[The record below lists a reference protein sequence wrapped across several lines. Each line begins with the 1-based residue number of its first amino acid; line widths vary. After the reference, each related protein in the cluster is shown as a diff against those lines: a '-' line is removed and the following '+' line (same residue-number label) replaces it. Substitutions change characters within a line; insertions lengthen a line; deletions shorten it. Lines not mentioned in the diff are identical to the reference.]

1 MKKILFSLLFLVLG
15 VCYCRAQEPSQLVVY
30 SVTGNPELVVKKSK
44 RPLKL
49 REKLSLDDVI
59 NIPYNAVVELI
70 DIDAQKQYVIK
81 TVGRTSVRSLIKD
94 QRNSPIQL
102 TKRYFN
108 YVFSQLQGKSQV
120 VSRRCSDPA
129 TVTRDSLVVTE
140 DSTILITKYKE

>member
-1 MKKILFSLLFLVLG
+1 MKKLLFFLLFLMYG
-15 VCYCRAQEPSQLVVY
+15 VCYSWAQENSQLVVY
-30 SVTGNPELVVKKSK
+30 SVTGNPEFVTKKSK

-70 DIDAQKQYVIK
+70 DINAQKQYVIK
-81 TVGRTSVRSLIKD
+81 TMGRTTVRNLIKD

-108 YVFSQLQGKSQV
+108 YVLTQLQGKNQV

-140 DSTILITKYKE
+140 DSTILITKYNE